1 MKPENLLYTS
11 KDENATLKLTDFGFA
26 KEEISNLK
34 SPCFTAYY
42 VSPEIVKGEEYT
54 AKCDIWALGVIMYM
68 LFFRTPPFYSLTD
81 EPLSNGLLIY
91 LFNLLVNLYIAYSDS
106 IY

>member
-42 VSPEIVKGEEYT
+42 VSPEILKITSIPEKINYKT
-54 AKCDIWALGVIMYM
+54 IY
-68 LFFRTPPFYSLTD
+68 YSLAA
-81 EPLSNGLLIY
+81 LIIY
-91 LFNLLVNLYIAYSDS
+91 SLYF
-106 IY
+106 